1 MDPGT
6 LGHEAVTAKHPFLDF
21 LVGGAMY
28 RAVDAS
34 IRRFV
39 AVVLVTHDV
48 TMLGAHATKDK
59 PSLLP
64 GKNFA

>member
-1 MDPGT
+1 MLSKD
-6 LGHEAVTAKHPFLDF
+6 PFLDF

-48 TMLGAHATKDK
+48 TMLRSYATKDK
-59 PSLLP
+59 PSVAVKTGPCSLSS
-64 GKNFA
+64 